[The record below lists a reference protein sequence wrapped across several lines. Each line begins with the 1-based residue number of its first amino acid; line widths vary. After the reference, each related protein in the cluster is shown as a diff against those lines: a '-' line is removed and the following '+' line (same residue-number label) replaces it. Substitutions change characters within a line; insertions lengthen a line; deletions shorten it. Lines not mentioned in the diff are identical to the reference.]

1 MAAVRKPRWRAGWG
15 EGRGAT
21 TNNNNEHQNK
31 NKHTLGSQRMVLW
44 PRAPSRSMLHLYLSL
59 FAAHCS
65 LESLNLHLVLLV
77 PSVLL
82 YSATMLTRSISFSV
96 FCLSITKIY
105 SSTTETVCG
114 GAQFAKVDKRQERER
129 ERAVEQQSSRA
140 GGEERWKRYK
150 STTNR
155 YKTGVARF
163 NRILIKINAVN
174 LEPCGTIARLL
185 LENLKVLVD
194 DRNSQQNSGSRT
206 NGAHEVSHHRESSD
220 AESTKGSCSRN
231 VAVELLDH

>member
-1 MAAVRKPRWRAGWG
+1 VYHVSDTAVSRNNKLYSTNPTMKIECMAAVRKPRWRAGWG

-129 ERAVEQQSSRA
+129 ERERAVEQQSRRR
-140 GGEERWKRYK
+140 GEMEEVQKHNESLQNW
-150 STTNR
+150 
-155 YKTGVARF
+155 
-163 NRILIKINAVN
+163 
-174 LEPCGTIARLL
+174 CG
-185 LENLKVLVD
+185 
-194 DRNSQQNSGSRT
+194 
-206 NGAHEVSHHRESSD
+206 
-220 AESTKGSCSRN
+220 
-231 VAVELLDH
+231 

>member
-1 MAAVRKPRWRAGWG
+1 L
-15 EGRGAT
+15 GRRERS
-21 TNNNNEHQNK
+21 NNEQ
-31 NKHTLGSQRMVLW
+31 QQ
-44 PRAPSRSMLHLYLSL
+44 RAPEQEQAYVGFAEDGAMASCSIPIDASSLSLSLSLSL

-129 ERAVEQQSSRA
+129 ESSRAAEQQSRRR
-140 GGEERWKRYK
+140 GEMEEVQKHNESLQNW
-150 STTNR
+150 
-155 YKTGVARF
+155 
-163 NRILIKINAVN
+163 
-174 LEPCGTIARLL
+174 CG
-185 LENLKVLVD
+185 
-194 DRNSQQNSGSRT
+194 
-206 NGAHEVSHHRESSD
+206 
-220 AESTKGSCSRN
+220 
-231 VAVELLDH
+231 